1 MAHVHVNS
9 ADNRVPRVRPPGRK
23 RREMNSPVR
32 GGLARDLSISSS
44 AFPSALLLLPLS
56 YQKLCIEREKGREDW
71 RGARQSHE

>member
-32 GGLARDLSISSS
+32 GGLTRDLSISSS
-44 AFPSALLLLPLS
+44 ASF
-56 YQKLCIEREKGREDW
+56 
-71 RGARQSHE
+71 